1 MVSLPII
8 SASGIISGYAGKAVL
23 HDVSVEIQAGD
34 FYGVIGPN
42 GSGKSTLLKTL
53 TGIIKPMSGLVQLY
67 GRDIG
72 EMSPRE
78 IARKVAAIPQEVSVL
93 FPFTS
98 REIVAM
104 GRHPHI
110 GRFRRETSADLAVVE
125 GSMRDTD
132 TSLFADRYVDEL
144 SGGERQRVII
154 ARALC
159 QEPEVLFLDEP
170 TSHLDINHQVEVF
183 ELLTELN
190 RKRNLAVVVISHDL
204 NICAEYCRELLII
217 KEGRIFRRGEP
228 KNILT
233 EEIVREV
240 YGAEVSILTNPRSE
254 APVVTI
260 VPRGTR

>member
-1 MVSLPII
+1 MNVPII
-8 SASGIISGYAGKAVL
+8 SASNIFSGYGGRAVL
-23 HDVSVEIQAGD
+23 HDISIEIYPGD

-53 TGIIKPMSGLVQLY
+53 TGILGLFRGQVRFY
-67 GRDIG
+67 GKDIAQF
-72 EMSPRE
+72 SPRD
-78 IARKVAAIPQEVSVL
+78 IARKIAAIPQELSIL

-110 GRFRRETSADLAVVE
+110 RRFGRERSVDLEVIE
-125 GSMRDTD
+125 RSMRDTD
-132 TSLFADRYVDEL
+132 TSPFADRYMDEL

-159 QEPEVLFLDEP
+159 QQPEALFLDEP
-170 TSHLDINHQVEVF
+170 TSHLDINHQVEIF
-183 ELLTELN
+183 ELLTDLN
-190 RKRNLAVVVISHDL
+190 RKRNLAVFVISHDL
-204 NICAEYCRELLII
+204 NICAEYCREILII
-217 KEGRIFRRGEP
+217 KDGRIYRRGVPREV
-228 KNILT
+228 LT

-240 YGAEVSILTNPRSE
+240 YGAEVSVLTNPKSE

-260 VPRGTR
+260 VSRATR

>member
-1 MVSLPII
+1 MSLPII
-8 SASGIISGYAGKAVL
+8 SASGIVSGYGGRAVL
-23 HDVSVEIQAGD
+23 HDISLEICAGD
-34 FYGVIGPN
+34 FFGVIGPN

-53 TGIIKPMSGLVQLY
+53 TGVLKPMRGQVRLY
-67 GRDIG
+67 GKDIG
-72 EMSPRE
+72 ELSPRE
-78 IARKVAAIPQEVSVL
+78 IARKVAAIPQEVSIL

-110 GRFRRETSADLAVVE
+110 GRFRRESPADLEVIE
-125 GSMRDTD
+125 RSMRDTD
-132 TSLFADRYVDEL
+132 TSLFGDRYIDEL

-170 TSHLDINHQVEVF
+170 TSHLDINHQVEIF

-190 RKRNLAVVVISHDL
+190 AKRNLAVVVISHDL
-204 NICAEYCRELLII
+204 NICAEYCPELLII
-217 KEGRIFRRGEP
+217 KDGRICRRGEP

-240 YGAEVSILTNPRSE
+240 YGAEVSILSNPKSE

-260 VPRGTR
+260 VSRGTR